1 MHCPGGDSAKR
12 KAIVGAMTD
21 QPDFTAL
28 ARQYLD
34 LWEDQLAAMAAD
46 PDLAE
51 QTSRFFETMTQLG
64 GISNPMGAPE
74 LAALMAQ
81 MSGHAHATT
90 DQADGAK
97 NQRASEAGA
106 SPAAASPDDRDQQL
120 VELTRRLADVEERLH
135 RLEARGRGT
144 RRTTAKKPAGGT
156 TGKK

>member
-12 KAIVGAMTD
+12 EAIVEAMTN

-51 QTSRFFETMTQLG
+51 QTSRFFETMKQLG
-64 GISNPMGAPE
+64 GISNPMGAPG

-81 MSGHAHATT
+81 MSGNRNATT
-90 DQADGAK
+90 DNADGAK
-97 NQRASEAGA
+97 DTRASEAGA
-106 SPAAASPDDRDQQL
+106 APAAAAPDDRDQQL
-120 VELTRRLADVEERLH
+120 VELARRLADAEERLH
-135 RLEARGRGT
+135 RLEAGGGGT
-144 RRTTAKKPAGGT
+144 RRATAKKPAGGT
-156 TGKK
+156 KSRK

>member
-1 MHCPGGDSAKR
+1 
-12 KAIVGAMTD
+12 MTD

-51 QTSRFFETMTQLG
+51 QTSRFFETMKQLG
-64 GISNPMGAPE
+64 GISNPMGAPG

-81 MSGHAHATT
+81 MSGTTPATT

-97 NQRASEAGA
+97 NPRTPEAGA
-106 SPAAASPDDRDQQL
+106 SPAAAAPDDRNQQL
-120 VELTRRLADVEERLH
+120 VELARRLDDVEERLY
-135 RLEARGRGT
+135 RLETGGGGARRAA
-144 RRTTAKKPAGGT
+144 AKKPAGSA
-156 TGKK
+156 KSRN